1 MLGLILL
8 IFLVITLWFGV
19 ILCNKAKKEGGEF
32 ILAFLGGIFSFLLFI
47 AIVSICVMSSN
58 AASFCRERNR
68 CVDMVEAINENM
80 DSETVSYILSNAVD
94 ANNTILRHRQNVN
107 NIFWGVFYSHDIA
120 NQELIDIPKITIKTN
135 N

>member
-1 MLGLILL
+1 
-8 IFLVITLWFGV
+8 
-19 ILCNKAKKEGGEF
+19 
-32 ILAFLGGIFSFLLFI
+32 
-47 AIVSICVMSSN
+47 
-58 AASFCRERNR
+58 
-68 CVDMVEAINENM
+68 MVEAINENM